1 MKLKE
6 ILLRRHSECRLGRSF
21 TILYSTQPYYPI
33 LYCTELYYTILYC
46 IILYYTIVYF
56 TILYYIIVYY
66 TILYFM
72 MRHLLSNLTSL
83 CAADIFHFYFICFL
97 NAFVLFSPSDSC
109 FFAHYLFFLHSS
121 FALT

>member
-21 TILYSTQPYYPI
+21 ILCSTPPYYPI
-33 LYCTELYYTILYC
+33 LYCTEPYY
-46 IILYYTIVYF
+46 IILYYTIVCYTTLYY
-56 TILYYIIVYY
+56 TILYYTILFH

-83 CAADIFHFYFICFL
+83 CTTDIFHFYFICFL
-97 NAFVLFSPSDSC
+97 NAFVLFSPSDFC